1 MLESIN
7 RKVNTLM
14 DECYHKFAERNE
26 SKRAILFLEKKI
38 NKLIDTAH
46 RFKDFEGPIETGENK
61 KCLSCNKT
69 VPKIGG
75 HNHT

>member
-1 MLESIN
+1 MLEYIN

-14 DECYHKFAERNE
+14 DECCHKFAERNE
-26 SKRAILFLEKKI
+26 SKRAIMFLEKKI

-46 RFKDFEGPIETGENK
+46 RFKDFEGPIETEENK

-75 HNHT
+75 HHRT